1 MLNICPVINLD
12 RGQNVPTLKMYSN
25 KTNEIHQQQSLMND
39 DIALADVE
47 SLYRDIHMYSQTGHL
62 HIYDYL

>member
-12 RGQNVPTLKMYSN
+12 SGQNVPTISAFQQ
-25 KTNEIHQQQSLMND
+25 TNEIDQQQSSLMND

-62 HIYDYL
+62 HI